1 MTARLPVPALLRVW
15 CLLGLMLLQG
25 HSMAT
30 AAEPA
35 LPQPMDPVEA
45 SSNGVV
51 ISVAAGGDFQAA
63 LAQAEPGSI
72 IELAAGAVFE
82 GPFVLPVKDGAD
94 WIIIRSSQ
102 FAALPP
108 AGVRIRPADVGA
120 MPMLTSARGAVL
132 TTAPG
137 AHHYRFIGVAF
148 SPAARR
154 AAGFGQTAGN
164 AGVFLDA
171 LVQLGEVPTALAEIP
186 HHFSFERCLLQAD
199 AVVGGRRGIVLNAA
213 HTTVRDSHLA
223 GFRMVGEDSQAL
235 VGWAGPGPFS
245 IVNNYLEAAGENLM
259 FGGGDP
265 AIAGLVPADIE
276 IRGNHF
282 AKQTAWKEGEA
293 GFESTRWSV
302 KNLLELKNARRV
314 LITGNLFEYNW
325 VSAQNGFAILFTVRN
340 QDGTAPWSVVEDV
353 SFTSNIVRHVGSG
366 INVLG
371 FDDNAASAQT
381 RRIAIRNNLFTDLG
395 GSWGEGTLL
404 QMLDGAAEVSLEHN
418 TVLNDGRILWSGGRD
433 HSGFVFRRNIV
444 RHNEYGIIG
453 DNAGIGNGTLQL
465 YFSDAQVADNL
476 LVGAAASNY
485 PRANAFPRNLPD
497 VGFMDAAN
505 ADYRLQPDSRWRENG
520 TAVLPGVDFTALCAA
535 LSATEVQPWCAPPNA
550 SRRQIQFLNQL
561 QNQ

>member
-1 MTARLPVPALLRVW
+1 MNFRLPVPALLRIW
-15 CLLGLMLLQG
+15 CVPGLMLLLG
-25 HSMAT
+25 NPMAV
-30 AAEPA
+30 AAEPV
-35 LPQPMDPVEA
+35 LPGPVDRVEA
-45 SSNGVV
+45 NSNGIV
-51 ISVAAGGDFQAA
+51 IPVPAGGDFQAA
-63 LAQAEPGSI
+63 LAQAEPGNI

-82 GPFVLPVKDGAD
+82 GPFVLPAKAGAD
-94 WIIIRSSQ
+94 WITIRSAQ
-102 FAALPP
+102 FAVLPP
-108 AGVRIRPADVGA
+108 TGVRIRPADAGA
-120 MPMLTSARGAVL
+120 MPTLTSARGAVL

-148 SPAARR
+148 SPTARR
-154 AAGFGQTAGN
+154 ATGFGQPAGN

-171 LVQLGEVPTALAEIP
+171 LVQLGEVPSLLAEVP
-186 HHFSFERCLLQAD
+186 HHFSFEHCLLQAD
-199 AVVGGRRGIVLNAA
+199 TIVGGRRGIVLNAA

-265 AIAGLVPADIE
+265 GIAGLVPADIE

-293 GFESTRWSV
+293 GFAATRWSV

-325 VSAQNGFAILFTVRN
+325 EAAQNGYAILFTVRN

-353 SFTSNIVRHVGSG
+353 SFTNNIVRHVGSG

-371 FDDNAASAQT
+371 FDDNATSAQT
-381 RRIAIRNNLFTDLG
+381 RRIAISNNLFTDLG
-395 GSWGEGTLL
+395 GNWGEGTLL
-404 QMLDGAAEVSLEHN
+404 QMLDGTADVSLEHN
-418 TVLNDGRILWSGGRD
+418 TVLNDGRILWSGGRN
-433 HSGFVFRRNIV
+433 HSGFVFSRNIV
-444 RHNEYGIIG
+444 RHNEYGMIG

-465 YFSDAQVADNL
+465 YFSDAEIADNL
-476 LVGAAASNY
+476 LVGAAAANY
-485 PRANAFPRNLPD
+485 PRANAFPRNLRE

-505 ADYRLQPDSRWRENG
+505 ADYRLQADSRWRKN
-520 TAVLPGVDFTALCAA
+520 AAADPGVDFTVLCAA
-535 LSATEVQPWCAPPNA
+535 LSATELEAWCAPPNA
-550 SRRQIQFLNQL
+550 PRRQIRFLNQL
-561 QNQ
+561 QD